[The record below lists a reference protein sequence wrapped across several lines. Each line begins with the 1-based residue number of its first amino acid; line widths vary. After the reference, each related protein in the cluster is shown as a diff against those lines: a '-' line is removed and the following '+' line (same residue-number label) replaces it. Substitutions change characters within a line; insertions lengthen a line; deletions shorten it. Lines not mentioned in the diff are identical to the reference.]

1 MQVRMSKPKERLER
15 QWRGVPVAT
24 IIWWA
29 ALILCMSCLLGLNTL
44 LDP

>member
-1 MQVRMSKPKERLER
+1 MQVNMSKHQQKTERC
-15 QWRGVPVAT
+15 WRGTPIST
-24 IIWWA
+24 IICWV